1 MAEAG
6 TLGIFL
12 CWAVVFADVGT
23 SVYYAPGIL
32 FQQVGSHAALFVD
45 LTFLVFVL
53 LCIKY
58 SEVAIRYPEGGGVV
72 TVATRAI
79 GPIAGLL
86 GGLCILVD
94 YFLTAALSATSGVIY
109 LSLVFGAL
117 KPLILVGSVAALV
130 ALGAINLIG
139 VRTSAT
145 ITAGFA
151 VLALIGQLAVVLA
164 VVINLGPDHLW
175 KDFPRVLAGPHLTP
189 VAIVTGYA
197 AAFLA
202 FSGLESISQL
212 SPAMTEPRKRVARL
226 AMLFVVLSV
235 LITSPL
241 LTLWSTTLLSP
252 GFDPNQGVSLLAGL
266 AVGRWLQGAV
276 AISAA
281 LLLIFACNTA
291 LIGCYHVLIALSRM
305 RFLPKMLLATNRWR
319 KTPHWSI
326 LLATFVP
333 VVVVI
338 VSGASTGL
346 LGDLYAF
353 GLLAAF
359 SITCLS
365 LDIVRWHQRKDR
377 HLHKGLGRTSM
388 PMFLVGVATT
398 VLVVVPWLT
407 NLVAKPLATAF
418 GGSLVLIG
426 LAVAFV
432 TNRLET
438 RRGRYA
444 IFPYLHRPE
453 HPIMFLRGG
462 RRLAPAAILAFLPN
476 DPKRLSGIITQAV
489 ASAKSRPVVFA
500 YQGRMPR
507 RTNPR
512 LLEIVDP
519 YADDEVAHNAFQE
532 AEGAA
537 RKDHVQARYV
547 YVPAVAEPNIEDR
560 LRDELKPEQVI
571 GSI

>member
-1 MAEAG
+1 M
-6 TLGIFL
+6 
-12 CWAVVFADVGT
+12 
-23 SVYYAPGIL
+23 
-32 FQQVGSHAALFVD
+32 FVD

-94 YFLTAALSATSGVIY
+94 YFLTAGLSATSGVIY

-117 KPLILVGSVAALV
+117 KPLILVASVAALIG
-130 ALGAINLIG
+130 LGLINLIG
-139 VRTSAT
+139 VQTSAT

-151 VLALIGQLAVVLA
+151 VLALIGQLAVVVA
-164 VVINLGPDHLW
+164 VLINLGPDHLW
-175 KDFPRVLAGPHLTP
+175 KDFPRMLAGPQLTP
-189 VAIVTGYA
+189 VGIVTGYA

-241 LTLWSTTLLSP
+241 LTLWSTTLLRP
-252 GFDPNQGVSLLAGL
+252 GFDPNQGVSLLGGL
-266 AVGRWLQGAV
+266 AAGPMLQNTVAV
-276 AISAA
+276 SAA

-291 LIGCYHVLIALSRM
+291 LIGCYHVLIALGRM
-305 RFLPKMLLATNRWR
+305 RLLPRVLLATNRWR
-319 KTPHWSI
+319 GTPHWSI
-326 LLATFVP
+326 LLATFIP

-338 VSGASTGL
+338 VSGASTAL

-353 GLLAAF
+353 GLLGAF

-377 HLHKGLGRTSM
+377 HRHKGLGRTSM
-388 PMFLVGVATT
+388 PMFVVGVATT
-398 VLVVVPWLT
+398 VLVAIPWLT
-407 NLVAKPLATAF
+407 NLFAKPLATAF
-418 GGSLVLIG
+418 GGGLVAIG
-426 LAVAFV
+426 LVVAFV

-453 HPIMFLRGG
+453 HPILFLRGG
-462 RRLAPAAILAFLPN
+462 RRLAPAAVLAFLPH
-476 DPKRLSGIITQAV
+476 DLQKLPGVIEQALS
-489 ASAKSRPVVFA
+489 SARARPVVFA
-500 YQGRMPR
+500 YEGQTPR
-507 RTNPR
+507 RRNPR
-512 LLEIVDP
+512 FLEIIDP
-519 YADDEVAHNAFQE
+519 YADDEAAHDAFQQAE
-532 AEGAA
+532 AAA
-537 RKDHVQARYV
+537 RKGRLQVRYV
-547 YVPAVAEPNIEDR
+547 YVPAGTESDVEDR
-560 LRDELKPEQVI
+560 LRDELQPDLVI
-571 GSI
+571 GST